1 MTSSIPKMDADALA
15 ALREQAAKLY
25 GAMDPEY
32 LRQETLRMVYAMHPE
47 ALRENT
53 KHIVGTNYVKM
64 TESRRVARFADYLH
78 AHILRYDEDFARYFH
93 KHSHWILA
101 IVTTL
106 LAATVILIAVHWWE
120 RRKGWWEKRKLNGA
134 LDDALEEVRELQKR
148 LSDLARK
155 EHNERVEAA
164 QKAGKEVRVW
174 MDGAFDMMHYGHMNA
189 FRQGAAL
196 GTFLIVGVN
205 SDESITVNKG
215 QPVCNDE
222 ERLACVQGCKFVNE
236 VVKNVPYVMSPE
248 YVNFIIEK
256 YEIDFVVHGDDP
268 CLTPDGKDVY
278 AYAKE
283 IGKYRS
289 IPRTEG
295 VSTTDIVGRMLL
307 NTRSHH
313 NKEDSY
319 EDLLLNDQE
328 GGGLISPDK
337 KLGRVRA
344 ESANQKDMLRAA
356 GSSSGSSPNTRA
368 GDCNNG
374 ADSDEED
381 GASVMSIA
389 QSKELLAENA
399 LHDALYKRKSN
410 FLTTSHILRLF
421 SAGVLPPKPSDRV
434 IYIAGDWDM
443 FHAGH
448 IETLKQARA
457 LGDYLI
463 VGVHGDSIVNARF
476 GYNLP
481 IMNLQERVLSVLGSK
496 NVDDVLIDAPFE
508 ITSDMM
514 SALKI
519 HKVVKSDVDNIE
531 ASTPHG
537 SKADL
542 ANIPDQG
549 EMSRASI
556 DTYIEE
562 DPYYVPREAGL
573 LAEISTPSM
582 FKRLTVLDIVD
593 RIKEQK
599 ERFEKKFAKKKAAED
614 EYYAERYGNKKGG
627 RK

>member
-1 MTSSIPKMDADALA
+1 MSGALPKMDAAALA
-15 ALREQAAKLY
+15 ALREQAAKIY
-25 GAMDPEY
+25 GAMDPEL
-32 LRQETLRMVYAMHPE
+32 LRQQTLRMINAMHPD
-47 ALRENT
+47 ALREQT
-53 KHIVGTNYVKM
+53 KTIVGSNYVKM
-64 TESRRVARFADYLH
+64 TESRRVARLADFLH
-78 AHILRYDEDFARYFH
+78 RQILHYDEDVAHYFQ

-101 IVTTL
+101 IAGTMVV
-106 LAATVILIAVHWWE
+106 ATVILFVTNWLT
-120 RRKGWWEKRKLNGA
+120 RRKGWWEKRKLNNA
-134 LDDALEEVRELQKR
+134 LDDALQEVRELQEK
-148 LSDLARK
+148 LSDLARE
-155 EHNERVEAA
+155 EHNQRVEAA
-164 QKAGKEVRVW
+164 QKAGKQVRIW

-196 GTFLIVGVN
+196 GTYLIVGVN

-222 ERLACVQGCKFVNE
+222 ERLACVQGCKFVDE
-236 VVKNVPYVMSPE
+236 VVENVPYVMSPE
-248 YVNFIIEK
+248 YVKYIIEK
-256 YEIDFVVHGDDP
+256 FEIDFVVHGDDP

-278 AYAKE
+278 AAAKE
-283 IGKYRS
+283 LGKYRS

-313 NKEDSY
+313 NNKDSY
-319 EDLLLNDQE
+319 NSLLLKE
-328 GGGLISPDK
+328 KESGAVMSPDK

-344 ESANQKDMLRAA
+344 ESLNQQDMLRQVGGVN
-356 GSSSGSSPNTRA
+356 GSSNYNSGEN
-368 GDCNNG
+368 
-374 ADSDEED
+374 SDD
-381 GASVMSIA
+381 DDVASVRSIA

-421 SAGVLPPKPSDRV
+421 SAGVLPPKPTDRV

-448 IETLKQARA
+448 IKTLEMARA

-476 GYNLP
+476 GFNLP

-519 HKVVKSDVDNIE
+519 HKVVKSDVDIIE
-531 ASTPHG
+531 LPTPHSSRG
-537 SKADL
+537 DLTHIAD
-542 ANIPDQG
+542 NEETG
-549 EMSRASI
+549 RASV
-556 DTYIEE
+556 DTNLE
-562 DPYYVPREAGL
+562 DPYFVPRQAGA
-573 LAEISTPSM
+573 LAEITTPSN
-582 FKRLTVLDIVD
+582 FKSLTVLDIVD

-614 EYYAERYGNKKGG
+614 EYYAQRYGKQSSK
-627 RK
+627 RAQ

>member
-1 MTSSIPKMDADALA
+1 MAHALPKMDAAALA

-25 GAMDPEY
+25 GAMDPEL
-32 LRQETLRMVYAMHPE
+32 LRQQTLRMINAMHPD
-47 ALRENT
+47 ALREQT
-53 KHIVGTNYVKM
+53 KNIVGSNYVKM
-64 TESRRVARFADYLH
+64 TESRRVARLADYLH
-78 AHILRYDEDFARYFH
+78 NLILHYDEDVAHYFQ

-101 IVTTL
+101 ITGTMF
-106 LAATVILIAVHWWE
+106 AATVILLVTNWLT
-120 RRKGWWEKRKLNGA
+120 RRKGWWEKRKLHGA
-134 LDDALEEVRELQKR
+134 LNDALQEVRDLQEK
-148 LSDLARK
+148 LADLARE
-155 EHNERVEAA
+155 EHNQRVEAA
-164 QKAGKEVRVW
+164 QKSGKQVRIW

-196 GTFLIVGVN
+196 GTYLIVGVN

-222 ERLACVQGCKFVNE
+222 ERLACVQGCKFVDE
-236 VVKNVPYVMSPE
+236 VVENVPYVMSPE
-248 YVNFIIEK
+248 YVKYIIEK
-256 YEIDFVVHGDDP
+256 FEIDFVVHGDDP

-278 AYAKE
+278 AAAKE
-283 IGKYRS
+283 LGKYRS

-313 NKEDSY
+313 NNKDSC
-319 EDLLLNDQE
+319 DKLLLKKQDSSSVM
-328 GGGLISPDK
+328 SPTK
-337 KLGRVRA
+337 KLVRVRA
-344 ESANQKDMLRAA
+344 ESLNQQDMFREGGAA
-356 GSSSGSSPNTRA
+356 SGSS
-368 GDCNNG
+368 NNYNSG
-374 ADSDEED
+374 ADSEED
-381 GASVMSIA
+381 DVASVRSIA

-421 SAGVLPPKPSDRV
+421 SAGVLPPKAADRV

-448 IETLKQARA
+448 IKTLEMARA

-519 HKVVKSDVDNIE
+519 HKVVKSDVDIIE
-531 ASTPHG
+531 LPTPH
-537 SKADL
+537 SSRSDMTQL
-542 ANIPDQG
+542 TDSG
-549 EMSRASI
+549 ETGRASI
-556 DTYIEE
+556 DNNLE
-562 DPYYVPREAGL
+562 DPYFVPRESGAL
-573 LAEISTPSM
+573 VEITTPSN
-582 FKRLTVLDIVD
+582 FKSLTVLDIVD

-614 EYYAERYGNKKGG
+614 EYYAQRYNKKDG
-627 RK
+627 KKQ